1 MCHVW
6 HIAKYHQSKCLMAT
20 HNALGK
26 AGEDAAAAY
35 LEKHGYHILHR
46 NWHKNH
52 LELDIVAHKDGM
64 LVVVEVKTRT
74 DNRYI
79 EPQEAVNWQKIR
91 RIVVAADAYI
101 KHFGIDNS
109 VRFDILTV
117 VGQPGAFQIEHIEDA
132 FYPPLS

>member
-1 MCHVW
+1 
-6 HIAKYHQSKCLMAT
+6 MAT

-35 LEKHGYHILHR
+35 LEEHGYRILHR

-52 LELDIVAHKDGM
+52 LELDIVAQKDGL

-101 KHFGIDNS
+101 KHFDIDNP

-117 VGQPGAFQIEHIEDA
+117 VGQQGAFQIEHIEDA
-132 FYPPLS
+132 FFPPLS